1 MTECRKGRYTKR
13 KAKEGKKAVRTLLRD
28 AERRAELDGETE
40 LISSEALYSN
50 ARATHKNRSIKR
62 NKGR

>member
-28 AERRAELDGETE
+28 AERRAELDGETK
-40 LISSEALYSN
+40 LISSEALY
-50 ARATHKNRSIKR
+50 
-62 NKGR
+62 

>member
-13 KAKEGKKAVRTLLRD
+13 KANEGKEAVRTLLRD

-40 LISSEALYSN
+40 LISSEALY
-50 ARATHKNRSIKR
+50 
-62 NKGR
+62 